1 MSHFSTIKTKIKDKD
16 VLIKALNT
24 LNYSARESVLLVNP
38 QDHDHQQWHVEV
50 AVNDFVGFRRAQ
62 DGTLEL
68 VAELDAWK
76 ESIPVERFLE
86 KVTQAYAREQVVET
100 VQDKGYVVVSERK
113 SVENT
118 IELVV
123 EKW

>member
-24 LNYSARESVLLVNP
+24 LNYATRENVLLVNP
-38 QDHDHQQWHVEV
+38 TDHDHQQWNVEV
-50 AVNDFVGFRRAQ
+50 ALNDFVGFKRAK
-62 DGTLEL
+62 DGTLQL

-100 VQDKGYVVVSERK
+100 VQDKGYVVVSEQK
-113 SVENT
+113 SVDNT

>member
-1 MSHFSTIKTKIKDKD
+1 MSHFSTIKTKLKDKD

-24 LNYSARESVLLVNP
+24 LSYSAQENVLLDNHD
-38 QDHDHQQWHVEV
+38 DHDHRQWNVEV
-50 AVNDFVGFRRAQ
+50 GITRYVGFKRSQ

-68 VAELDAWK
+68 VAELDAWE
-76 ESIPVERFLE
+76 ESIPIERFLQ
-86 KVTQAYAREQVVET
+86 KVTQAYAREMLVET
-100 VQDKGYVVVSERK
+100 VQEKGYTVVSEQK
-113 SVENT
+113 SVDNT

>member
-24 LNYSARESVLLVNP
+24 LNYATRENVLLVNP
-38 QDHDHQQWHVEV
+38 TDHDHQQWNVEV
-50 AVNDFVGFRRAQ
+50 ALNDFVGFKRAK
-62 DGTLEL
+62 DGTLQL

-100 VQDKGYVVVSERK
+100 VQDKGFSVVTEQKDVD
-113 SVENT
+113 NT

-123 EKW
+123 EKL

>member
-24 LNYSARESVLLVNP
+24 LNYATRENVLLVNP
-38 QDHDHQQWHVEV
+38 TDHDHQQWNVEV
-50 AVNDFVGFRRAQ
+50 ALNDFVGFKRAK
-62 DGTLEL
+62 DGTLQL

-86 KVTQAYAREQVVET
+86 KVTQSYAREQLVET
-100 VQDKGYVVVSERK
+100 VQEKGYSVVSEQK
-113 SVENT
+113 SVDNT

>member
-24 LNYSARESVLLVNP
+24 LNYATRENVLLVNP
-38 QDHDHQQWHVEV
+38 TDHDHQQWNVEV
-50 AVNDFVGFRRAQ
+50 ALNDFVGFKRAK
-62 DGTLEL
+62 DGTLQL

-100 VQDKGYVVVSERK
+100 VQDKGYGVVSERK

>member
-24 LNYSARESVLLVNP
+24 LNYATRENVLLVNP
-38 QDHDHQQWHVEV
+38 KDHDHQQWNVEV
-50 AVNDFVGFRRAQ
+50 ALNDFVGFKRAK
-62 DGTLEL
+62 DGTLQL

-113 SVENT
+113 SVDNT

>member
-1 MSHFSTIKTKIKDKD
+1 MSHFSTIQTKIKDKD

-24 LNYSARESVLLVNP
+24 LNYATRENVLLVNP
-38 QDHDHQQWHVEV
+38 TDHDHQQWNVEV
-50 AVNDFVGFRRAQ
+50 ALNDFVGFKRAK
-62 DGTLEL
+62 DGTLQL